1 MERAREDDANEDD
14 EDRAAGCL
22 PSASCCAVVCT
33 QETLTLEQV
42 REECKSLFEKGRR
55 RARSDLTL
63 CW

>member
-22 PSASCCAVVCT
+22 PMMLAVVVCT

-42 REECKSLFEKGRR
+42 REGCKSLFEKGR
-55 RARSDLTL
+55 AEGSK
-63 CW
+63 